1 MTPRKRLV
9 GLGAFALATS
19 LVLTAC
25 GGGGGEE
32 PPAEGEGPSTGIVT
46 ISNGEPQNP
55 LVGSMTNETEGGL
68 VVQHLY
74 SGLVYYDAEGVVHNE
89 IGESIESDDNQNWT
103 ITIQDGWEWSD
114 GTAVT
119 ANDFVDAWNWAAYG
133 PNGAKGAGFF
143 SSIEGFA
150 ETQGVPEFDDEG
162 NVTSMLEEPTA
173 ETLSGLEVVSDTEF
187 TVTLSQPESDFPIRL
202 GYSAFYPLPPAFF
215 DDPEA
220 FGTEPA
226 TTIVNGPYT
235 LESWEH
241 ESQISLVPNEAYQ
254 GDRQAQNGGLDFIV
268 YTDENTSYADLQ
280 GGNLDVL
287 ENVPTSA
294 MSTFE
299 EELGEGAVSEPSAS
313 FAALTVPEWLPEFQG
328 DAGLKRRQALSMAIN
343 REQIT
348 ETIFAGTRIPAT
360 DFTSPVIDGWTG
372 EIPGNEVTEYNAEE
386 AKKLWDE
393 ANAED
398 PLPDDYVL
406 TISTNTDLDHQTWV
420 EAVCNGYINDLDI
433 KCEMTGYPTFDEVL
447 NERDKGP
454 KGKVDGLFRAGWSA
468 DYPSLQNY
476 LGPLYSKAALAGS
489 NDGRYES
496 DEFDA
501 ALTEAAAA
509 TSLEEANE
517 LYNKA
522 QEVLFKDLPGIPL
535 WYYSTTAGHS
545 EAVDNVDFGW
555 DSMPLLYQVTKTE

>member
-1 MTPRKRLV
+1 MIPRKRLV
-9 GLGAFALATS
+9 GLGALALATS

-32 PPAEGEGPSTGIVT
+32 PPAEGESTGIVT

-55 LVGSMTNETEGGL
+55 LIGSMTNETEGGL

-89 IGESIESDDNQNWT
+89 VAESIESDDNQTWT
-103 ITIQDGWEWSD
+103 ITLQDGWEWSD
-114 GTAVT
+114 GTPVT
-119 ANDFVDAWNWAAYG
+119 ADNFVDAWNWAGYG

-143 SSIEGFA
+143 EPIEGFA
-150 ETQGVPEFDDEG
+150 EAQGVPEFDDEG
-162 NVTSMLEEPTA
+162 NVSGMAEEPTA
-173 ETLSGLEVVSDTEF
+173 ETLSGLEVVSETEF
-187 TVTLSQPESDFPIRL
+187 TVRLGQPESDFPIRL
-202 GYSAFYPLPPAFF
+202 GYSAFYPLPEAFF
-215 DDPEA
+215 EDTEA

-226 TTIVNGPYT
+226 TTVTNGPYT

-241 ESQISLVPNEAYQ
+241 DSQISLVPNEAYA
-254 GDRQAQNGGLDFIV
+254 GERKAQNGGLDFIV

-280 GGNLDVL
+280 GGNLDIL

-299 EELGEGAVSEPSAS
+299 EELGDGAVSEPSAS
-313 FAALTVPEWLPEFQG
+313 FAAMTVPEWLPEFQG

-343 REQIT
+343 RDQVT

-406 TISTNTDLDHQTWV
+406 TIHTNTDSDHQAWV
-420 EAVCNGYINDLDI
+420 EAVCNGYMNDLDV
-433 KCEMTGYPTFDEVL
+433 KCEMTGYPTFDEFL

-454 KGKVDGLFRAGWSA
+454 KGSVDGIFRAGWSA

-501 ALTEAAAA
+501 ALAAAA
-509 TSLEEANE
+509 AAGSLEEANE
-517 LYNKA
+517 LYNQA
-522 QEVLFKDLPGIPL
+522 QEVMFQDLPGIPL

-545 EAVDNVDFGW
+545 EVVDNVEFGW
-555 DSMPLLYQVTKTE
+555 DSMPLLYEVTKTE